1 MRSLPELSPPKVPDV
16 HQPAKNLITQERNY
30 KLITPL
36 YGGGVEPSQA
46 DPITL
51 IRGTSIRGQLRFWWR
66 ACRAGQFSDVKE
78 MKTFEDKLWGTISD
92 NKKEDT
98 QSKVKVA
105 VKVNYSGE
113 AVRPFRVEQKKDRDG
128 NPQYYSNEK
137 PIPDVKIDEENRAPA
152 YAVFPLRPEQEKQEI
167 GMVTTPIIKGVSFT
181 LKISF
186 PEKLQISFPEKLQKE
201 DIYIDV
207 KKEVEAALWAWETFG
222 GIGARTRRGFGAIQL
237 VSINQNNKSLEITL
251 PEFDGVETF
260 IKDGLR
266 IHVKSSKWPKDVPH
280 LSHELNFKVV
290 LTTVGKKGKRNFA
303 DAFDAWK
310 HLINRLKNFRQ
321 ERNNPS
327 DKYHP
332 GRSRWPEPDTIR
344 NLTGQYIE
352 KHKPKFHKEDKL
364 NSFPR
369 AAFGL
374 PIIFEFKDRDK
385 NNPSNPCREPRT
397 TILTLSKSDRLASPL
412 ILRPF
417 ICKNGQTVGLAIIL
431 EGTQRLLDQ
440 KEILL
445 SSNDKNRKK
454 IKENLTVKV
463 KKEEAD
469 RILKSDDKTKLL
481 EKETDVLKAFLE
493 WLVRN

>member
-1 MRSLPELSPPKVPDV
+1 MRPPPDLSPPKVPDV
-16 HQPAKNLITQERNY
+16 HQPAKNLITQERKY

-113 AVRPFRVEQKKDRDG
+113 AVRPFRVEQKKDKYG
-128 NPQYYSNEK
+128 KYV
-137 PIPDVKIDEENRAPA
+137 PDVKVNENRAPA

-222 GIGARTRRGFGAIQL
+222 GVGARTRRGFGAIRPL
-237 VSINQNNKSLEITL
+237 SITQNNKSLEVPL
-251 PEFDGVETF
+251 PEINNVETF
-260 IKDGLR
+260 IEKGLR
-266 IHVKSSKWPKDVPH
+266 EHLKSSSWPEDVPH
-280 LSHELNFKVV
+280 LSNNLENFKVV
-290 LTTVGKKGKRNFA
+290 LIPSPYIFTV
-303 DAFDAWK
+303 WE
-310 HLINRLKNFRQ
+310 HLINRLKDFRQ

-344 NLTGQYIE
+344 NLTEQHTQYHE
-352 KHKPKFHKEDKL
+352 PKFDKEDKL

-374 PIIFEFKDRDK
+374 PIIFEFRDRDEK
-385 NNPSNPCREPRT
+385 KPSNPKSDPKT
-397 TILTLSKSDRLASPL
+397 TRLTLSNSDRLASPL
-412 ILRPF
+412 ILRPLM
-417 ICKNGQTVGLAIIL
+417 CKRGKAVEAVGLAIIL

-440 KEILL
+440 REILL

-454 IKENLTVKV
+454 IKENLKHTVKLGQ
-463 KKEEAD
+463 KEAAQ
-469 RILKSDDKTKLL
+469 ILKSDNRTKLL
-481 EKETDVLKAFLE
+481 GTETDVLKAFLDF
-493 WLVRN
+493 LK